1 MEDKLAMDELP
12 HQLLQYRYLKMED
25 KLREKYVSPE
35 TYCAVWPE
43 IDNVLQEKVVGGMA
57 DGTDQR

>member
-12 HQLLQYRYLKMED
+12 HLLLQYRYLKMED

-35 TYCAVWPE
+35 TYSAVWPE
-43 IDNVLQEKVVGGMA
+43 IDNVLQEKVVGRMA

>member
-35 TYCAVWPE
+35 TYSAVWPE
-43 IDNVLQEKVVGGMA
+43 IDNVLQEKVVGRMA